1 MNLKND
7 FCLYF
12 ETEGVVELWAGCSF
26 IKNWNPFCK
35 CAVWFPI

>member
-12 ETEGVVELWAGCSF
+12 ETEGVYQLIYIFYKYYIGLDKFLVS
-26 IKNWNPFCK
+26 
-35 CAVWFPI
+35 